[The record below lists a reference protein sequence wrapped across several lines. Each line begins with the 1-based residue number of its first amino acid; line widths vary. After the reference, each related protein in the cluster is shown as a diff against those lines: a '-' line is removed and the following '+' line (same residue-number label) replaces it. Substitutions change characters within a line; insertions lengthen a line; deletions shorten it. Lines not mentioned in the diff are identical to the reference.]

1 MLEELIKINDDIIK
15 KADDVAKLKKHLL
28 IKNILND
35 DKCFL
40 KMNIETSYA
49 VLRELYI
56 PEKKLKSIYT
66 SLIEP
71 VN

>member
-49 VLRELYI
+49 VLRELNSGRKI
-56 PEKKLKSIYT
+56 KKYLYKF
-66 SLIEP
+66 
-71 VN
+71 N